1 MIAGRVAL
9 TGKIPPEFAFRGD
22 WPTEPVVCGAGVPSG
37 WSLVVSQHGV
47 VSGAARLERDAG
59 DARSLRI
66 AAVRVWTSGAQAT
79 PMFEAVSALPD
90 GRALLAMP
98 GSSFERE
105 KQSNAYLDPGSLEMA
120 PAGPDLTAALD
131 PLHTPGSHD
140 YSFAAVGAACRLGGC
155 LLVGQRKEPE
165 GIAASR
171 LVELPSATKGLAGP
185 ARIWAPEMFTQARA
199 RGLSPY
205 NWRIEG
211 FAALSDAVLL
221 VGQTVMRSGSSDH
234 AFLTIGGDENLLAIR
249 PNVREQ
255 VRAPDLRV
263 LADQRRGL
271 FVVCGGGRLELLD
284 AQLVTAAQAREGHPF
299 LKAHR
304 LLAGD
309 GNGGLLWYAPASG
322 ALVWSGP
329 DELEPSDLNG
339 GLDRLGESS
348 PVVVRRPRGT
358 KSPKPL
364 VPPRP
369 AIDASVFRDLADQLR
384 PQMAALVAKPPT
396 LPRELTGLR
405 DGAESL
411 VAWTAVTRPD
421 DPFLLEALR
430 WVSQAGAA
438 LFQVSVG
445 LGGLSQIPVR
455 IGDATT
461 LVEATVP
468 TLGNTSH
475 LRWIWTWYAALV
487 ARDTASLDILAGC
500 PDETFWSHPADDY
513 FVLWRDALRATR
525 AGDAGAR
532 ALAERAIAA
541 CVPERFKHVNPKALV
556 AIEAPYLPLLPALL
570 SGDTVVFRETLVSAL
585 RAHAKYWSPP
595 SRRNDQRGWVA
606 WGPMALC
613 RVAADQGF
621 EIDVSSD
628 YLLPV

>member
-1 MIAGRVAL
+1 M
-9 TGKIPPEFAFRGD
+9 
-22 WPTEPVVCGAGVPSG
+22 
-37 WSLVVSQHGV
+37 
-47 VSGAARLERDAG
+47 
-59 DARSLRI
+59 
-66 AAVRVWTSGAQAT
+66 
-79 PMFEAVSALPD
+79 
-90 GRALLAMP
+90 
-98 GSSFERE
+98 
-105 KQSNAYLDPGSLEMA
+105 
-120 PAGPDLTAALD
+120 
-131 PLHTPGSHD
+131 
-140 YSFAAVGAACRLGGC
+140 
-155 LLVGQRKEPE
+155 
-165 GIAASR
+165 
-171 LVELPSATKGLAGP
+171 
-185 ARIWAPEMFTQARA
+185 
-199 RGLSPY
+199 
-205 NWRIEG
+205 
-211 FAALSDAVLL
+211 AALSDAVLL
-221 VGQTVMRSGSSDH
+221 VGQTVLRSGSTDH
-234 AFLTIGGDENLLAIR
+234 AFLTIGGDETLLAIR
-249 PNVREQ
+249 HDVKDQ
-255 VRAPDLRV
+255 GRAPDLRV

-284 AQLVTAAQAREGHPF
+284 AQLASAAKAREGHPF

-348 PVVVRRPRGT
+348 PVVARRPRGT

-369 AIDASVFRDLADQLR
+369 AIDTSAFGGLAARLR
-384 PQMAALVAKPPT
+384 PEMAALVAQRT
-396 LPRELTGLR
+396 MLPRELTYLR
-405 DGAESL
+405 NCAESL

-430 WVSQAGAA
+430 WVSQASAA
-438 LFQVSVG
+438 FFQISVG
-445 LGGLSQIPVR
+445 LHGPSIPVR

-461 LVEATVP
+461 LVGVTVP
-468 TLGNTSH
+468 YLGDTSYFQ
-475 LRWIWTWYAALV
+475 WIRAWYAALV
-487 ARDTASLDILAGC
+487 ARDTASLDVLATC
-500 PDETFWSHPADDY
+500 PDQVFWSNPADDYFVDDY

-541 CVPERFKHVNPKALV
+541 CVPERFKNGNPKTLIAT
-556 AIEAPYLPLLPALL
+556 EAPYLPLLPALL
-570 SGDTVVFRETLVSAL
+570 SGDPVVFREALVRAL
-585 RAHAKYWSPP
+585 RAHAKYFSTPG
-595 SRRNDQRGWVA
+595 RRNDQRGWLA